1 MNDTAEKILHK
12 EKKRLRYAFAFGA
25 LVALLLFALVANINT
40 GSVHISIRR
49 IFEIIVLRDRTDAT
63 SYAIIWKIR
72 LPRMMTAAILGGA
85 LALSGFLL
93 QTFFRNPIAGPY
105 VLGIS
110 AGAKM
115 LLAIVTILLAGVIKT
130 MPVGLT
136 VVVTFI
142 GSMLSMAIVLVFAG
156 RVRNM
161 SVLLVI
167 GIMVSNICSAIT
179 DFLINFAN
187 EAQIVN
193 LTYWSLGSFSG
204 ASWETV
210 RYSAVIVSVTFV
222 LTVFA
227 SKPMSAY
234 QLGEAYAA
242 SMGVHVK
249 MFRIV
254 LIVLSSVLSACV
266 TAFAGPIAFVGI
278 AVPHITKLLF
288 KTSKPIIMIPAVFLT
303 GSVFCM
309 LCDLCARTL
318 LAPTELSLGT
328 VTSIVGAPVV
338 ISLMLKQ
345 RKGTQ

>member
-1 MNDTAEKILHK
+1 MLTA
-12 EKKRLRYAFAFGA
+12 
-25 LVALLLFALVANINT
+25 
-40 GSVHISIRR
+40 SV
-49 IFEIIVLRDRTDAT
+49 
-63 SYAIIWKIR
+63 
-72 LPRMMTAAILGGA
+72 LGGA
-85 LALSGFLL
+85 LALSGYLL

-115 LLAIVTILLAGVIKT
+115 LLAAVTILCVNVLPN
-130 MPVGLT
+130 MPMGMSVA
-136 VVVTFI
+136 VAFV
-142 GSMLSMAIVLVFAG
+142 GSMISMIFVLIFAG
-156 RVRNM
+156 RVKNM

-204 ASWETV
+204 ATWDNVKLAS
-210 RYSAVIVSVTFV
+210 VIVAVTFV
-222 LTVFA
+222 LTILV

-234 QLGEAYAA
+234 QLGEGYAQ
-242 SMGVHVK
+242 SMGVNIK
-249 MFRIV
+249 LFRV
-254 LIVLSSVLSACV
+254 CLIVLSSLLSACV
-266 TAFAGPIAFVGI
+266 TAIAGPIAFVGI
-278 AVPHITKLLF
+278 AVPHITRLLM
-288 KTSKPIIMIPAVFLT
+288 KTAKPIMMIPAVFLT

-309 LCDLCARTL
+309 LCDLCARTI
-318 LAPTELSLGT
+318 LAPSELSLGT

-345 RKGTQ
+345 RKGAQ